1 MAELRAGSRHSRM
14 RGLRLCGV
22 PRASSMASLSPKT
35 PCGGFQVHNC
45 LRNFETTCLD
55 TVFNVSLNRD
65 AVVSW
70 SGRVS
75 LMLGCH
81 TGHRPR
87 KNNALG
93 YFILYTYL

>member
-1 MAELRAGSRHSRM
+1 MAELRAGSRDSRM

-55 TVFNVSLNRD
+55 TVFNVSQSRCRCFMERACFLDVRMPYW
-65 AVVSW
+65 A
-70 SGRVS
+70 
-75 LMLGCH
+75 
-81 TGHRPR
+81 PAPE
-87 KNNALG
+87 K
-93 YFILYTYL
+93 YL